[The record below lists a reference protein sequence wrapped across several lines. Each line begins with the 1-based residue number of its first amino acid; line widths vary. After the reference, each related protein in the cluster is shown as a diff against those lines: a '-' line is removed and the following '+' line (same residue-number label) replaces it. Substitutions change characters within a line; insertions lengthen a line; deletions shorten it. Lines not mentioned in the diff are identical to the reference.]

1 MIVAGLGFR
10 AAVSEASLRAA
21 LAGLPAHLPPAA
33 LATAA
38 DKAVTPALQALAQDM
53 GLPVIAIAAAD
64 LTAQQTPSQSRTSLA
79 ARGVGSVAEAAALVA
94 AAQGGTGGGTGGTGG
109 KQGQGAAVLLCPRV
123 LSPDHMATAA
133 LAQTQELA
141 R

>member
-64 LTAQQTPSQSRTSLA
+64 LTAQQTPSQSRASLA

-94 AAQGGTGGGTGGTGG
+94 AAQGGPRGGTGG

>member
-64 LTAQQTPSQSRTSLA
+64 LTAQQTPSQSRASLA

-94 AAQGGTGGGTGGTGG
+94 AAQGGTVGG

>member
-10 AAVSEASLRAA
+10 AAASEASLRAA

-33 LATAA
+33 LAPAA
-38 DKAVTPALQALAQDM
+38 DKAVTPALQALARHM
-53 GLPVIAIAAAD
+53 GVPVIAIAAAD
-64 LTAQQTPSQSRTSLA
+64 LTAVQTPSQSRASLA
-79 ARGVGSVAEAAALVA
+79 ARGVGSLAEAAALVA
-94 AAQGGTGGGTGGTGG
+94 AAQGGRAGE
-109 KQGQGAAVLLCPRV
+109 QGQGAAVLLCPRV

>member
-64 LTAQQTPSQSRTSLA
+64 LTAVQTPSQSRASLA

-94 AAQGGTGGGTGGTGG
+94 AAQGGTGG

>member
-33 LATAA
+33 LATVA

-64 LTAQQTPSQSRTSLA
+64 LTAQQTPSQSRASLA

-94 AAQGGTGGGTGGTGG
+94 AAQGGTGGGTWG

>member
-64 LTAQQTPSQSRTSLA
+64 LTAVQTPRQSRASLA

-94 AAQGGTGGGTGGTGG
+94 AAQGGSGGGTGG